1 MPTCGLCLKRKQECT
16 WPSGSGNDTHSQES
30 STPKDG
36 SDAHIGTSESP
47 SSFASDHLRCLEMR
61 LFHHYMVETYRS
73 MPEGRLTHYHYQVVI
88 PKFAANHAFLLD
100 AMLALSAMHL
110 AFSETNETRY
120 WLELG
125 LKYQTSACTSLSRL
139 LTVDVTPD
147 HFGPAF
153 LSSVFIMLTA
163 TAYPSVSRDNIAFN
177 ALSQVL
183 EMRRLLTG
191 CSLLMERLRNSPSP
205 EMMQWFNVQGS
216 VRKDDSPRE
225 K

>member
-1 MPTCGLCLKRKQECT
+1 
-16 WPSGSGNDTHSQES
+16 
-30 STPKDG
+30 
-36 SDAHIGTSESP
+36 
-47 SSFASDHLRCLEMR
+47 MR
-61 LFHHYMVETYRS
+61 LFHHYMVETYRT
-73 MPEGRLTHYHYQVVI
+73 MPEGRLSHYHYQVII

-110 AFSETNETRY
+110 AFLETNDIRY

-139 LTVDVTPD
+139 LTLEVTPD
-147 HFGPAF
+147 YFGPAF

-163 TAYPSVSRDNIAFN
+163 TAYPSVSRDKIAFN
-177 ALSQVL
+177 AISQVL

-191 CSLLMERLRNSPSP
+191 CSLLMEKLKDSPSP

-216 VRKDDSPRE
+216 VRKDDSPR
-225 K
+225 KKSVIFALW